1 MKLIVGL
8 GNPGRKYEQTRHN
21 VGFMAA
27 AKLAALISASPSRIK
42 FEGEFAE
49 GTTGGEKIL
58 LLCPQTF
65 MNASGQSVR
74 KAIDFYKIS
83 TDDLLVICDDC
94 NLASG
99 RLRIRRSGSAGG
111 QNGLKDI
118 IRHLDTDSFA
128 RLRIGIGS
136 PPPDWNVSDY
146 VLGKI
151 EKQEQPTMETATTD
165 AAYAAI
171 LWATEG
177 VAAAMNKY
185 NADPNAKP
193 RKQDLSSTE
202 TISDESISDN
212 DNSQHKCS

>member
-27 AKLAALISASPSRIK
+27 AKLAALISASTSRIK

>member
-27 AKLAALISASPSRIK
+27 AKLAALTSATPAKIR

-49 GTTGGEKIL
+49 AAADGEKL
-58 LLCPQTF
+58 LVLCPQTY

-74 KAIDFYKIS
+74 KAVDFYKIPV
-83 TDDLLVICDDC
+83 DDLLVICDDFH
-94 NLASG
+94 LASG
-99 RLRIRRSGSAGG
+99 RLRLRRSGSAGG

-118 IRHLDTDSFA
+118 IRHLNTDSFA

-136 PPPDWNVSDY
+136 PPPQWSVSDY

-151 EKQEQPTMETATTD
+151 EKQEQETIEAATTR

-171 LWATEG
+171 HWATKG
-177 VAAAMNKY
+177 VTSAMNHF
-185 NADPNAKP
+185 NPDPNAKP
-193 RKQDLSSTE
+193 KAKNDISSTKPKNNTE
-202 TISDESISDN
+202 PQDTTG
-212 DNSQHKCS
+212 